1 MWGKSEGRER
11 MRKRKGNGGKRKKK
25 GRDGT
30 GGTKPPKYFVT
41 DTGFQTT

>member
-25 GRDGT
+25 RKGWNRRDQA
-30 GGTKPPKYFVT
+30 PKIFCH
-41 DTGFQTT
+41 